1 MAAAQ
6 SIYERILREPMKLTW
21 LNIFQGLKEKHT
33 QKDADYAMI
42 AGTTLDTVSD
52 EVGMIQKWQR
62 PWLCRKVFLGLGAAS
77 LVLAVVI
84 YACIKIYGGCMYP
97 ALNLLYFILPSCII
111 PLTLMLF
118 FWEMNAPRNISLV
131 DMFGF
136 FFAGGV
142 LSLFFTL
149 VLGLFDV
156 TTEAYWAPL
165 TEEPAKLLAA
175 LYFIK
180 KTKKKNG
187 KMYGLTG
194 LAIGAAVGAGF
205 AAFESAQYAYRAYAT
220 VFAETMLENLQN
232 GSNGLVNILIDGW
245 MWLDRNGFQAAT
257 LSSLKRALG
266 AIKGHVMYCAP
277 YASIAA
283 LYIGNGD
290 TPKQAITRPAFL
302 ISFAISFLCHTGW
315 NYFSSEH
322 FLITLVVITLVVW
335 LNAQQAMRASFRQ
348 LVAKVPVSGSQAAGA
363 AAGTQALNLTIQGIS
378 GVHGGVAFHLTRS
391 EILVGSD
398 QSCRLSYPVNTPGI
412 APLHC
417 KLLQQNGGVYLADL
431 GTPGGTW
438 LNGSRCTP
446 MKGYLLKS
454 GDTFWLGSQD
464 QSFRVV

>member
-21 LNIFQGLKEKHT
+21 LNIFQGLKDKHT

-77 LVLAVVI
+77 LALAGVILALIVLEQGE
-84 YACIKIYGGCMYP
+84 CSYP
-97 ALNLLYFILPSCII
+97 ALTMLYFILPPSIV
-111 PLTLMLF
+111 PLTLMTF
-118 FWEMNAPRNISLV
+118 FWEMNAARNLSLV
-131 DMFGF
+131 DMVKF
-136 FFAGGV
+136 FFTGGI
-142 LSLFFTL
+142 LSIFFTL
-149 VLGLFDV
+149 FFGIFGESS
-156 TTEAYWAPL
+156 EAFLAPL
-165 TEEPAKLLAA
+165 TEEPGKLIAA

-180 KTKKKNG
+180 KIQKKSG

-205 AAFESAQYAYRAYAT
+205 AAFESAQYAVYAAESLSLDLAGFFAAT
-220 VFAETMLENLQN
+220 V
-232 GSNGLVNILIDGW
+232 VIL
-245 MWLDRNGFQAAT
+245 L
-257 LSSLKRALG
+257 RALC
-266 AIKGHVMYCAP
+266 ALNSHVLYCAP
-277 YASIAA
+277 YTAIAA

-290 TPKQAITRPAFL
+290 TPKQAISRPAFL
-302 ISFAISFLCHTGW
+302 ISFAISFFCHMGW
-315 NYFSSEH
+315 NYFTEWNFWIS
-322 FLITLVVITLVVW
+322 FAVITLVVW

-348 LVAKVPVSGSQAAGA
+348 LVAKVPVSGSQAAGV
-363 AAGTQALNLTIQGIS
+363 AGTQTSNLTIQGIS

-412 APLHC
+412 APQHC

>member
-1 MAAAQ
+1 MVAAQ

-77 LVLAVVI
+77 LALAGVI
-84 YACIKIYGGCMYP
+84 LAWILLTGVCQYP
-97 ALNLLYFILPSCII
+97 ALNLLYFILPPAVV

-131 DMFGF
+131 DMIGF
-136 FFAGGV
+136 FFTGGV
-142 LSLFFTL
+142 LSLFFTML
-149 VLGLFDV
+149 LGLLDLSSESFL
-156 TTEAYWAPL
+156 APL
-165 TEEPAKLLAA
+165 TEEPGKLLAA
-175 LYFIK
+175 LYCIK
-180 KTKKKNG
+180 KIKKKNG

-205 AAFESAQYAYRAYAT
+205 AAFESAQYAYREYAKA
-220 VFAETMLENLQN
+220 FAQTLGENFETSGDELLNMMF
-232 GSNGLVNILIDGW
+232 SGW
-245 MWLDRNGFQAAT
+245 MWMDLVGYVRVTTVT
-257 LSSLKRALG
+257 LLRALC
-266 AIKGHVMYCAP
+266 AFHGHVMYCAP

-302 ISFAISFLCHTGW
+302 ISFAISFFCHMGW

-348 LVAKVPVSGSQAAGA
+348 LVAKVPVSGGQAVG
-363 AAGTQALNLTIQGIS
+363 AAGTQTLNLTIQGIS
-378 GVHGGVAFHLTRS
+378 GVHGGVAFRMTRS

-412 APLHC
+412 APQHC